1 MKIKDLLMLPS
12 REAIMQER
20 LQEGIELRK
29 KQLEIEEMKEK
40 KMKEKKMKEKA
51 LFIKMI
57 EQKGLSEEDTKAFL
71 VQLLEFTTLVKKM
84 REAQIKWDEDESRSA
99 IELWA
104 IAKVKGDL
112 EIEVDQWLKT
122 ML

>member
-1 MKIKDLLMLPS
+1 
-12 REAIMQER
+12 
-20 LQEGIELRK
+20 
-29 KQLEIEEMKEK
+29 
-40 KMKEKKMKEKA
+40 
-51 LFIKMI
+51 
-57 EQKGLSEEDTKAFL
+57 
-71 VQLLEFTTLVKKM
+71 M

>member
-1 MKIKDLLMLPS
+1 MLPS

-57 EQKGLSEEDTKAFL
+57 EQKAYLKKIQKHFLFNFLSL
-71 VQLLEFTTLVKKM
+71 QLLSKK
-84 REAQIKWDEDESRSA
+84 
-99 IELWA
+99 
-104 IAKVKGDL
+104 
-112 EIEVDQWLKT
+112 
-122 ML
+122 